1 MSGLKNTLYGLVER
15 WTPMRRAARDGV
27 TALRRL
33 QFWQQTR
40 GCVMQ
45 EDLVLFCTFGGKGY
59 SDSPRAVYQAMLAD
73 RRYDGYRFVWA
84 FQQPE
89 RFPQVA
95 AMPRTE
101 VVAYGSQ
108 AYNRKM
114 AEAKYWVLNF
124 RVADHI
130 WPKKGQVYVQCWHG
144 TPLKRLGYDIREE
157 SNANSMNSLAEI
169 RQKYDLDAAKLTWL
183 LSPSPFAT
191 EVFTSAW
198 NLKARG
204 REGTILELGYP
215 RNDFLKNCTPAEL
228 EAIRSRLGL
237 TKEQL
242 HGRKVL
248 LYAPTFRDNQH
259 QGGGYRYTPQVDFQR
274 LRRELGED
282 YVLLFRAHYLVAGAF
297 DFSAYGGFIRN
308 VSDYPDINDLYLVAD
323 ALITDYS
330 SVFFDYAILGRPE
343 IFYMYDLEDYRDT
356 IRGFYL
362 GLEELPGPIVQTEEA
377 LIAAIRGAWTD
388 RSYDERYARFTRR
401 FNPLEDGQA
410 AQRLAWAV
418 FPTETGGE
426 NG

>member
-1 MSGLKNTLYGLVER
+1 MSGLKNALYDLVER
-15 WTPMRRAARDGV
+15 WTPVRRAARDAV

-33 QFWQQTR
+33 QFRQQTR
-40 GCVMQ
+40 GCEM
-45 EDLVLFCTFGGKGY
+45 ENDLVLFCTFSGKSY
-59 SDSPRAVYQAMLAD
+59 SDSPRAVYQAMLSD
-73 RRYDGYRFVWA
+73 HRYDGYRFVWA

-89 RFPQVA
+89 QFPQVA
-95 AMPRTE
+95 VMPRTE
-101 VVAYGSQ
+101 VVVYGSQ

-130 WPKKGQVYVQCWHG
+130 WPREGQVYVQCWHG

-204 REGTILELGYP
+204 KEGAILELGYP
-215 RNDFLKNCTPAEL
+215 RNDFLKNCTRSEL
-228 EAIRSRLGL
+228 AAIRSRLGL
-237 TKEQL
+237 TEEAL

-259 QGGGYRYTPQVDFQR
+259 QGGGYRYTPQIDFQR
-274 LRRELGED
+274 LRDALGED
-282 YVLLFRAHYLVAGAF
+282 YVLLFRAHYLVASAF
-297 DFSAYGGFIRN
+297 DFSEYGDFMRN

-343 IFYMYDLEDYRDT
+343 IFYMDDLEDYRDT
-356 IRGFYL
+356 IRGF
-362 GLEELPGPIVQTEEA
+362 
-377 LIAAIRGAWTD
+377 
-388 RSYDERYARFTRR
+388 
-401 FNPLEDGQA
+401 
-410 AQRLAWAV
+410 
-418 FPTETGGE
+418 
-426 NG
+426 